1 MQYAIMTDEDKPPP
15 AQSEMKA
22 ARGSASLY
30 LDFTRL
36 YKTLKKKNKFI
47 SLTETRFTSMHVLKS
62 HEEKLTVELLDYL
75 EQRWSGIELQ
85 KVAVF
90 GDRLDRYLAIGIAS
104 AHSLQN
110 QGSSQSQID
119 PEHEMLVH
127 SESADCYSASL
138 TKPEFYWL
146 EIWSASEKPISQ
158 IKSGR

>member
-1 MQYAIMTDEDKPPP
+1 
-15 AQSEMKA
+15 
-22 ARGSASLY
+22 
-30 LDFTRL
+30 
-36 YKTLKKKNKFI
+36 
-47 SLTETRFTSMHVLKS
+47 MHVLKS

-127 SESADCYSASL
+127 SESDRLLFCVFNKTGILLVGNLVSFRKADQSDQKRSL
-138 TKPEFYWL
+138 AVVNELIVTK
-146 EIWSASEKPISQ
+146 Q
-158 IKSGR
+158 SGKK